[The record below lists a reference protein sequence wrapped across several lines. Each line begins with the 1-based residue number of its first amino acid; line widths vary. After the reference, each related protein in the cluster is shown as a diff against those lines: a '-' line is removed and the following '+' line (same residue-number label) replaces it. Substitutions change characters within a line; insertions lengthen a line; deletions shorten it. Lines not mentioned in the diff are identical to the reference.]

1 MNINEIIKETI
12 DEFLIIETDDNEQK
26 INIINEALEKLQE
39 LSNDPYIKYIEE
51 HKEHSQEFALVASVF
66 IIGNNITLQLIQTLT
81 LLKETLSGNVSE
93 GYILEAGSISSLLP
107 WQVRSW
113 NPVRDFHHGFRNG
126 NRIANQLFKRNNKNT
141 TTHNNRTIN
150 QNNRVQQNQIQNI
163 RQNRNTQQIN
173 NQFNKQNSNKPIIDP
188 NNDFRDDAIKD
199 DFDGNNTKQREYYN
213 DFYDDGKMDDFENTT
228 TNQQDQTKQQD
239 NTNDND
245 NVNNGEKDN
254 NNNNEII
261 KTTPIESLYKLVIY
275 INTTFKQN
283 VQKINDLYN
292 SSEDLQKQINPIKH
306 VIVDEFNRCLKLEE
320 ITNTLKPLLS
330 NQQ

>member
-163 RQNRNTQQIN
+163 RQNRNTQQTN
-173 NQFNKQNSNKPIIDP
+173 NQFNKQYSNKPIIDP

-199 DFDGNNTKQREYYN
+199 DFDGNNTKQRGYYN
-213 DFYDDGKMDDFENTT
+213 DFYDDGKMDDFENNT
-228 TNQQDQTKQQD
+228 TNQQDQIKQQD
-239 NTNDND
+239 DTKDND

-254 NNNNEII
+254 NNNNNETI

-292 SSEDLQKQINPIKH
+292 SSEDLQKQIEPIKH
-306 VIVDEFNRCLKLEE
+306 VIDDEFNRCLKLEE
-320 ITNTLKPLLS
+320 ITNALKQLLP
-330 NQQ
+330 NQ

>member
-26 INIINEALEKLQE
+26 INIINEAIEKLQE

-66 IIGNNITLQLIQTLT
+66 IIGNNIILQLIQTLT
-81 LLKETLSGNVSE
+81 LLKETLSDNVSE
-93 GYILEAGSISSLLP
+93 GYLLEAGSISSLLP

-141 TTHNNRTIN
+141 STNNNRTN
-150 QNNRVQQNQIQNI
+150 YQNNRVLQNKTQNI
-163 RQNRNTQQIN
+163 QQNRNTQQTN
-173 NQFNKQNSNKPIIDP
+173 NQFNKQYSNKSIPDP
-188 NNDFRDDAIKD
+188 NNDFMDDAIKD
-199 DFDGNNTKQREYYN
+199 DFDGNNAKQREYYN

-254 NNNNEII
+254 NNETI

-292 SSEDLQKQINPIKH
+292 SSEDLQKQIEPIKH
-306 VIVDEFNRCLKLEE
+306 VIDDEFNRCLKLEE
-320 ITNTLKPLLS
+320 ITNALKPLLP
-330 NQQ
+330 NQ